1 MSTTDLDS
9 PMAMAYRINKT
20 FDPWSQDIMV
30 TLPDGIT
37 TYVANYAD
45 IVAVQRSVMIQ
56 SVSQGI
62 QVGASFILLVILLLI
77 TTRDKRR
84 SIVFILNAL
93 ALFLVIF
100 RGVFAMFTFAGPFYD
115 FYRWLLYYYSDT
127 RTAQHISCVGEVA
140 TFILT
145 VCIELSL
152 VMQVRIVCCNLEDWR
167 RHGITV
173 LNVFA
178 AFVACGIRFA
188 LMVVNITWGIVGVE
202 STTYRQSQLISRLAS
217 AANITF
223 VISIGISAVIF
234 CTKLAFAIQSRRS
247 MGMKQFGPMQIIF
260 VMGCQ
265 TMCTPLIFTIICYW
279 VIPNAQMGTFVPVV
293 VAITLPLSAMW
304 AAVNANQLHVAN
316 SNSRNAL
323 RHQVPLGAPDHVRGK
338 EHGSGYDTANT
349 TSTLVDDDDVE
360 MQKMGVGGGVE
371 VHRTYSVRSD

>member
-1 MSTTDLDS
+1 MFELRLFNRIQESGPSVPWYLFSFHPPFTTPSLSNSCFVYSFPARVLVVNRTQQRIDIPSNLEIRLSIQLKMSTTDLDS

-20 FDPWSQDIMV
+20 FDPWSQDITV

-223 VISIGISAVIF
+223 VVSIGISAVIF

-265 TMCTPLIFTIICYW
+265 TMCTPRRSRL
-279 VIPNAQMGTFVPVV
+279 VP
-293 VAITLPLSAMW
+293 S
-304 AAVNANQLHVAN
+304 Q
-316 SNSRNAL
+316 SNS
-323 RHQVPLGAPDHVRGK
+323 
-338 EHGSGYDTANT
+338 Y
-349 TSTLVDDDDVE
+349 
-360 MQKMGVGGGVE
+360 
-371 VHRTYSVRSD
+371 